1 MINLYRA
8 CFPLTCLHR
17 ESGLQIMS
25 ELFLRTYTYM
35 YMRTRTDLLSFRDS
49 KDLESDR
56 AITVLAFKGVLAL
69 LPSLCIL
76 NRFAVL
82 ITKRLS

>member
-1 MINLYRA
+1 
-8 CFPLTCLHR
+8 
-17 ESGLQIMS
+17 
-25 ELFLRTYTYM
+25 M